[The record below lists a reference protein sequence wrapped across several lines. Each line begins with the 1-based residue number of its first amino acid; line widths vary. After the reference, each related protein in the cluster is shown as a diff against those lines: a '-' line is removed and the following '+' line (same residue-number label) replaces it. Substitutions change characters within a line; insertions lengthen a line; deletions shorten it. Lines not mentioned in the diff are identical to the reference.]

1 MHTDAHAFYT
11 WLAAKHGVK
20 AGRAAGI
27 AGAIGAVLPDLPA
40 GLAAIYYGSTYL
52 LGGDVPAGETMLDA
66 VFFKGPFGATGSALH
81 SVVLPGVL
89 LAAYAAMRFG
99 RVGVDPR
106 RIALWFLVGW
116 AGHTIADFLT
126 HVDDTRPLFWPLS
139 GWEWSSPVSYYDPR
153 YHGREFVALEHG
165 GMLVISL
172 LLLYRRLRGQQ
183 NGAPVKGP
191 RG

>member
-11 WLAAKHGVK
+11 WLVAKHGVK
-20 AGRAAGI
+20 AGRAGGI
-27 AGAIGAVLPDLPA
+27 SGAFGAVLPDLPA

-66 VFFKGPFGATGSALH
+66 VFFKGPFGTTGSALH
-81 SVVLPGVL
+81 SVVLPAAA
-89 LAAYAAMRFG
+89 LAVYAAVRFG

-106 RIALWFLVGW
+106 RIVFWFLVGW
-116 AGHTIADFLT
+116 AGHTVADFLT

-139 GWEWSSPVSYYDPR
+139 GWEWSSPVSYYNPR
-153 YHGREFVALEHG
+153 YYGREFLALEHG

-172 LLLYRRLRGQQ
+172 LLLYRRLRGHE
-183 NGAPVKGP
+183 KRGP
-191 RG
+191 G